1 MRKISIIAGKELRG
15 YLYSP
20 IAYIIFSVFLVLTG
34 WYFGSYLRQIDYNN
48 TTIQGFLNIA
58 GWCILLFHDAF
69 AVGRKKDGD
78 VGIAAD
84 LSGQRYRCSVR

>member
-34 WYFGSYLRQIDYNN
+34 WY
-48 TTIQGFLNIA
+48 
-58 GWCILLFHDAF
+58 
-69 AVGRKKDGD
+69 
-78 VGIAAD
+78 
-84 LSGQRYRCSVR
+84 SVLI